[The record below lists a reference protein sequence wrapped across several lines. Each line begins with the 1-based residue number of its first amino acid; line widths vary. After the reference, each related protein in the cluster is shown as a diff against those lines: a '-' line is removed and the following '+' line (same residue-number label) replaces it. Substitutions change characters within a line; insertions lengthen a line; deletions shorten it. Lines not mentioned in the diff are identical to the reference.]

1 MEIEKPARLAALNDR
16 LRQTQAGGIVTVT
29 RSVKARGEDFTGAA
43 LAAIAQQSI
52 FDPADDPYGEH
63 DFGAVEVDGVRLF
76 WKIDYF
82 DPSLR
87 FAATDPADP
96 GACQRVLTVMLAEEY

>member
-1 MEIEKPARLAALNDR
+1 MDTERPARLAALNDR
-16 LRQTQAGGIVTVT
+16 LRQTRAGGMVMVT
-29 RSVKARGEDFTGAA
+29 RGVKARGEHFVGAA

-63 DFGAVEVDGVRLF
+63 DFGAVEVEGVRLF

-87 FAATDPADP
+87 FAASDPADP
-96 GACQRVLTVMLAEEY
+96 SACRRVLTVMLAEEY